1 MSAAAHHPQAD
12 VIEGVF
18 RVVASRPL
26 APLRKSPNRRRLVAR
41 IALWN
46 AAAVLAVV
54 LVPRFFV

>member
-1 MSAAAHHPQAD
+1 MTTSAHPEAD

-26 APLRKSPNRRRLVAR
+26 PLHKSPNRRRLVAR

-46 AAAVLAVV
+46 LAAVLAVV
-54 LVPRFFV
+54 LVPRLFA

>member
-1 MSAAAHHPQAD
+1 MSAAPHHPESD

-26 APLRKSPNRRRLVAR
+26 PPLRKSPNRRRLVAR

-54 LVPRFFV
+54 LAPRFFA